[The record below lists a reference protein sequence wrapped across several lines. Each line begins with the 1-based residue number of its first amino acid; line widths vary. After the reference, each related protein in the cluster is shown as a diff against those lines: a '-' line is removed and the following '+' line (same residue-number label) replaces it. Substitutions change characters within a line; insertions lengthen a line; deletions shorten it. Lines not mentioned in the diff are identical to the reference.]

1 MTEEETSGRRR
12 LHNEELHNL
21 HSSPMLYEDPDKL
34 VETFRACSTHGSGKG
49 NMQNYVRKTLRQ

>member
-1 MTEEETSGRRR
+1 MTEEETGGNRR

-21 HSSPMLYEDPDKL
+21 YSSPMLYEDQEKL

-49 NMQNYVRKTLRQ
+49 NMQNAVI